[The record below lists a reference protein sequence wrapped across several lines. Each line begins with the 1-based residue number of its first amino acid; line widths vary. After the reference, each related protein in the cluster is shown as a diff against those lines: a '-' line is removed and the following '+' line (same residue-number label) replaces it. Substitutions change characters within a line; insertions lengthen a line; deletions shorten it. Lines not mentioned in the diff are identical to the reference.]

1 MSVAVREA
9 AEAPVRTRPRI
20 SGLSR
25 RSVGAVV
32 LVSALLLLGVSG
44 TWRESGGSMDEG
56 IVLEYPQL
64 ILHGEVPFRDF
75 QSSYGPGSYLPL
87 AGAYQLL
94 GPSVAVERAVGV
106 GYRLAVVLAILA
118 LLWPAGAWLGIAGAS
133 LAILTILPIGR
144 ALAPIAYGWFL
155 ALACLLWGLWSART
169 ALAHPSGRR
178 ATGLWVV
185 SGFLA
190 GFAASAR
197 PDVGVAALASSAV
210 LLAAATARRRW
221 AFALGLAAGASPLAW
236 TLIVAGWSRF
246 WSYGIATRFHQ
257 LPLSGFPLPR
267 GVYILAAVSAATL
280 ILVVAAIRERRR
292 LGASAITRGWLGLA
306 VLSVLILPQVFQR
319 ADAGHLAFIAPVG
332 FGMLPWALGR
342 GSRFRLARIAV
353 PCVCAI
359 AICLSAVVSS
369 LDVGFVVRNDGR
381 GFGEDSPS
389 GAAALHRVLGWLDTN
404 VAPGRRLFV
413 GPADLRWAF
422 YTPTELYYLAPDLRP
437 AGFYL
442 ELGPGDD
449 TSQFTSQLIRDLH
462 RADVLVLDRL
472 PEPLFRRQVW
482 PEARIGPAAPSATV
496 TRDFRAVLRVG
507 TYSIW
512 LRRGPASADHEAAS
526 SRGL

>member
-1 MSVAVREA
+1 MSIAVT
-9 AEAPVRTRPRI
+9 EAPRTPVRSRPR
-20 SGLSR
+20 LSRQKR

-32 LVSALLLLGVSG
+32 LVSALLLLGLAG

-87 AGAYQLL
+87 AGAYQLF
-94 GPSVAVERAVGV
+94 GPSVAVERSVGV
-106 GYRLAVVLAILA
+106 AYRLAVVLAILA
-118 LLWPAGAWLGIAGAS
+118 LLWPVGARLGIAGAS
-133 LAILTILPIGR
+133 LAILAILPIGR
-144 ALAPIAYGWFL
+144 ALAPVAYGWFL

-169 ALAHPSGRR
+169 ALVQTSGRR
-178 ATGLWVV
+178 ASGLWVL
-185 SGFLA
+185 SGILA

-236 TLIVAGWSRF
+236 TLIAAGWSRF
-246 WSYGIATRFHQ
+246 WSYGIVTRFHQ

-280 ILVVAAIRERRR
+280 ILVIAAIRERRR
-292 LGASAITRGWLGLA
+292 LGASAITRGWLALA

-332 FGMLPWALGR
+332 FGMLPWALVR
-342 GSRFRLARIAV
+342 GSRSRLARIAI
-353 PCVCAI
+353 PGVCAI
-359 AICLSAVVSS
+359 AIGLSAVVSS
-369 LDVGFVVRNDGR
+369 VNTGFVVRNDGR

-389 GAAALHRVLGWLDTN
+389 GAAALHRVLGWLDSN

-422 YTPTELYYLAPDLRP
+422 YTPTELYYLAPHLRP

-449 TSQFTSQLIRDLH
+449 TPQFTSQLIRDLE

-472 PEPLFRRQVW
+472 PEPLFRQQVW
-482 PEARIGPAAPSATV
+482 PKARIGSSAPNATV
-496 TRDFRAVLRVG
+496 TRDFRSVLHVG
-507 TYSIW
+507 AYSIW
-512 LRRGPASADHEAAS
+512 VRRGPSSADHAAADT
-526 SRGL
+526 RAL